1 MNPSFYGPP
10 PVPQSELSPWVIS
23 HDSGSTGCV
32 FNPSSYD
39 EAARD
44 QYFGDPASM
53 LVLTSIQHTSW
64 HADLLYVSLTRL
76 SGNFR
81 LFLKGS
87 ADTLNSKCAFPKSGG
102 QDRVSQEIFNMCPDL
117 LYTLT

>member
-10 PVPQSELSPWVIS
+10 PIPQSELSPWIIG
-23 HDSGSTGCV
+23 HDNGSTGCV
-32 FNPSSYD
+32 FNPASYD

-53 LVLTSIQHTSW
+53 LVPGS
-64 HADLLYVSLTRL
+64 DM
-76 SGNFR
+76 
-81 LFLKGS
+81 LKGS
-87 ADTLNSKCAFPKSGG
+87 ADTMNSKCAFSKSGG
-102 QDRVSQEIFNMCPDL
+102 QDRVSQEISNMCPNV